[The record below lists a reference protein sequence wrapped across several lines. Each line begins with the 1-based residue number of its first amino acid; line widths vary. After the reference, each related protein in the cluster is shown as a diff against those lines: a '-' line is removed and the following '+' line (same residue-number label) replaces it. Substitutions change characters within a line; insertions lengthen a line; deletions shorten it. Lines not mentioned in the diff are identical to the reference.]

1 MNLLHLRENY
11 IVRTSL
17 VVQWI
22 RLHVLSEGDMGST
35 PGRELRSHVQQV
47 LRIQTAA
54 REAHT
59 SMKRQH
65 SQNK

>member
-35 PGRELRSHVQQV
+35 PGQGTEIPRAASTENANRS
-47 LRIQTAA
+47 
-54 REAHT
+54 
-59 SMKRQH
+59 
-65 SQNK
+65 